1 MSPVETPLV
10 SVVTPVY
17 NGAEFLADCIESVLR
32 QSYSNWEYII
42 VNNCSKDGTLEIA
55 RAVRAAGSAH
65 PRARQRDVRRRDREP
80 LLAFSLMS
88 PAAEYC
94 KVVSAD
100 DLMFPAARY
109 GPRVQLAQTAQSDR
123 VERRSIGAEPG
134 ERVGSIV
141 GREEPRER
149 RRGQVLLSSDMSR
162 LVTPRRVSSYCTHV

>member
-55 RAVRAAGSAH
+55 RRYAQQD
-65 PRARQRDVRRRDREP
+65 PRIRVHDNETFLGVIENH

-88 PAAEYC
+88 PAAGYC

-109 GPRVQLAQTAQSDR
+109 GP
-123 VERRSIGAEPG
+123 
-134 ERVGSIV
+134 
-141 GREEPRER
+141 
-149 RRGQVLLSSDMSR
+149 
-162 LVTPRRVSSYCTHV
+162 